1 MNKLDALKAIAEG
14 INALIEI
21 EVENAIPVSEEPK
34 QEEKPKKSKVA
45 SLAEKKAEK
54 KVEEKAEEKAEEKV
68 EDAEEVDID
77 SMDYRQLKAYAS
89 EIGVKAKGTKG
100 QLLKAVK
107 DFLANGGE
115 EVTEEAEEEAEEK
128 PAKKPARGVASM
140 KSKKKTEEVEE
151 EDSEEESEEENT
163 TIKEVERAIE
173 EQELTDDDLR
183 DILKDL
189 GLSTKGGHE
198 VLVSKLADAVD
209 AGELSLDDDE
219 DEAEEAE
226 DEAEETESEEEDV
239 AEDEEEEED
248 EDEED
253 DEEAEITAE
262 RKQAVDDFTAETT
275 EAFENEELSVED
287 MRDFIK
293 DFGEKISKKASDE
306 EVLAKYIECASMLI
320 DDEGNTVEE
329 GAYMLNGVPFCCGHA
344 LEISEDETSGK
355 CSICGEE
362 YEFEE

>member
-1 MNKLDALKAIAEG
+1 MNKLDALKSIAKG
-14 INALIEI
+14 INALIDLEI
-21 EVENAIPVSEEPK
+21 GNAIPVSEEPN
-34 QEEKPKKSKVA
+34 QEDEPKKSKVA

-54 KVEEKAEEKAEEKV
+54 KVEEKK
-68 EDAEEVDID
+68 EEVDVD
-77 SMDYRQLKAYAS
+77 SMDYRQLKSYAA

-115 EVTEEAEEEAEEK
+115 DAEEEVEEK
-128 PAKKPARGVASM
+128 PDKKPARGVASM
-140 KSKKKTEEVEE
+140 KAKKKTEEVEE
-151 EDSEEESEEENT
+151 EEESEEDDSEEENT
-163 TIKEVERAIE
+163 TIKEVERAIK

-209 AGELSLDDDE
+209 AGELSLDDD
-219 DEAEEAE
+219 DEVEEE
-226 DEAEETESEEEDV
+226 TDEAEETESEKEDV
-239 AEDEEEEED
+239 EDEEEEESG
-248 EDEED
+248 EE

-275 EAFENEELSVED
+275 EAFGNEELSVED

>member
-14 INALIEI
+14 INALIDLEI
-21 EVENAIPVSEEPK
+21 GNAIPVSEESN
-34 QEEKPKKSKVA
+34 QEEKPKKSKVT

-54 KVEEKAEEKAEEKV
+54 KVEKEES
-68 EDAEEVDID
+68 AEEVDVD

-115 EVTEEAEEEAEEK
+115 EVEEEVEEK
-128 PAKKPARGVASM
+128 SAKKPARGVASM
-140 KSKKKTEEVEE
+140 EAKKKTEEVEE
-151 EDSEEESEEENT
+151 EEEDDSEEENT
-163 TIKEVERAIE
+163 TAKEVERAIE

-219 DEAEEAE
+219 VEEEADEAEDVA
-226 DEAEETESEEEDV
+226 EEEDV
-239 AEDEEEEED
+239 SDEEEED
-248 EDEED
+248 AEED
-253 DEEAEITAE
+253 DEETEITAE
-262 RKQAVDDFTAETT
+262 RKQAIDDFTAETT

-293 DFGEKISKKASDE
+293 DFGEKISKKASDK
-306 EVLAKYIECASMLI
+306 EVLDKYIECASMLI

>member
-14 INALIEI
+14 INALIDLEI
-21 EVENAIPVSEEPK
+21 GNAIPVSEDSK
-34 QEEKPKKSKVA
+34 QEEKPKKSKVT
-45 SLAEKKAEK
+45 SLAEKRAEK
-54 KVEEKAEEKAEEKV
+54 EIEEKEEAV
-68 EDAEEVDID
+68 EEVDID

-115 EVTEEAEEEAEEK
+115 EADEEA
-128 PAKKPARGVASM
+128 
-140 KSKKKTEEVEE
+140 TEEVEVE
-151 EDSEEESEEENT
+151 SEEEDDDSEEENT

-198 VLVSKLADAVD
+198 VLMSKLADAVD

-219 DEAEEAE
+219 VEDEAE
-226 DEAEETESEEEDV
+226 DEAEEEDVTDDENAEED
-239 AEDEEEEED
+239 AEESDEET
-248 EDEED
+248 
-253 DEEAEITAE
+253 EITAE
-262 RKQAVDDFTAETT
+262 RKQAIDDFTAETT
-275 EAFENEELSVED
+275 EAFENEEISVED

>member
-14 INALIEI
+14 INALIDLEI
-21 EVENAIPVSEEPK
+21 GNAIPVSEEPK
-34 QEEKPKKSKVA
+34 QEDEPKKSKVA

-54 KVEEKAEEKAEEKV
+54 KVKEKK
-68 EDAEEVDID
+68 EEVDVD
-77 SMDYRQLKAYAS
+77 SMDYRQLKSYAS
-89 EIGVKAKGTKG
+89 KIGVKAKGTKG

-115 EVTEEAEEEAEEK
+115 VEEEAEE
-128 PAKKPARGVASM
+128 KPARGVASM
-140 KSKKKTEEVEE
+140 KAKKAE
-151 EDSEEESEEENT
+151 EEESEEENDSEDGNT
-163 TIKEVERAIE
+163 TIEEVERAIK

-183 DILKDL
+183 DILEDL
-189 GLSTKGGHE
+189 GLSTNGGHE

-219 DEAEEAE
+219 VE
-226 DEAEETESEEEDV
+226 DEAEDTESEEED
-239 AEDEEEEED
+239 AEESDEET
-248 EDEED
+248 
-253 DEEAEITAE
+253 EITAE
-262 RKQAVDDFTAETT
+262 RKQAIDDFTAETT
-275 EAFENEELSVED
+275 EAFENEEISVED

-355 CSICGEE
+355 CHICGEE
-362 YEFEE
+362 YEFED

>member
-1 MNKLDALKAIAEG
+1 MNKLDALKSIAEG
-14 INALIEI
+14 INALIAL
-21 EVENAIPVSEEPK
+21 EVGNAIPVSEEPK
-34 QEEKPKKSKVA
+34 QKDEPKKSKVA

-54 KVEEKAEEKAEEKV
+54 KVEEKK
-68 EDAEEVDID
+68 EEVDVD
-77 SMDYRQLKAYAS
+77 SMDYRQLKSYAA

-115 EVTEEAEEEAEEK
+115 DAEEEVEEK

-140 KSKKKTEEVEE
+140 KAKRKAEE
-151 EDSEEESEEENT
+151 EEESEENDSESEEEDTTVVRNT
-163 TIKEVERAIE
+163 EKEVERAIK

-219 DEAEEAE
+219 VEEE
-226 DEAEETESEEEDV
+226 TDEAEETESEKEDV
-239 AEDEEEEED
+239 EDEEEEE
-248 EDEED
+248 EEEESEED
-253 DEEAEITAE
+253 DEKTEITAE

-293 DFGEKISKKASDE
+293 DFGEKISKKASDK
-306 EVLAKYIECASMLI
+306 EVLDKYIECASMLI

>member
-34 QEEKPKKSKVA
+34 QEEEKPKKSKVT
-45 SLAEKKAEK
+45 SLAEKRAEK
-54 KVEEKAEEKAEEKV
+54 KVEEKEES
-68 EDAEEVDID
+68 AEEVDVD

-89 EIGVKAKGTKG
+89 EIGVEAKGTKG
-100 QLLKAVK
+100 QILKAVK

-115 EVTEEAEEEAEEK
+115 EA
-128 PAKKPARGVASM
+128 
-140 KSKKKTEEVEE
+140 TEEVEE
-151 EDSEEESEEENT
+151 DDSEEENT

-219 DEAEEAE
+219 VEDEADEAEES
-226 DEAEETESEEEDV
+226 ESEEENTD
-239 AEDEEEEED
+239 EDAEED
-248 EDEED
+248 AEESDDED
-253 DEEAEITAE
+253 DEESEITAE
-262 RKQAVDDFTAETT
+262 RKQAIDDFTAETT
-275 EAFENEELSVED
+275 EAFENEEISVED

-320 DDEGNTVEE
+320 DDDGNTVEE

-355 CSICGEE
+355 CLICGEE

>member
-1 MNKLDALKAIAEG
+1 MNKLDALKSIAEG

-21 EVENAIPVSEEPK
+21 EIGNAIPVSEEPK
-34 QEEKPKKSKVA
+34 QEDEPNKSKVA

-54 KVEEKAEEKAEEKV
+54 KVEEKR
-68 EDAEEVDID
+68 EEVDVD
-77 SMDYRQLKAYAS
+77 SMDYRQLKSYAA

-115 EVTEEAEEEAEEK
+115 DAEEEVEEK

-140 KSKKKTEEVEE
+140 KAKKKTEEVEE
-151 EDSEEESEEENT
+151 EEESEEDDSEEENT
-163 TIKEVERAIE
+163 TIKEVERAIK

-219 DEAEEAE
+219 VEEE
-226 DEAEETESEEEDV
+226 TDEAEETESEKEDV
-239 AEDEEEEED
+239 EDEEEES
-248 EDEED
+248 EEE

>member
-1 MNKLDALKAIAEG
+1 MNKLDALKSIAEG
-14 INALIEI
+14 INALIDLEI
-21 EVENAIPVSEEPK
+21 GNAIPVSEEPK
-34 QEEKPKKSKVA
+34 QEDEQKKSKVA

-54 KVEEKAEEKAEEKV
+54 KVKEKK
-68 EDAEEVDID
+68 EEVDVD
-77 SMDYRQLKAYAS
+77 SMDYRQLKSYAA

-115 EVTEEAEEEAEEK
+115 DAEEEVEEK

-140 KSKKKTEEVEE
+140 KAKRKVEE
-151 EDSEEESEEENT
+151 EEESEEDDSESEEENT
-163 TIKEVERAIE
+163 TIKEVERAIK

-209 AGELSLDDDE
+209 AGELSLDDDDE
-219 DEAEEAE
+219 VEEGTDEAK
-226 DEAEETESEEEDV
+226 DEAEETESEKEDV
-239 AEDEEEEED
+239 EDD
-248 EDEED
+248 AEED
-253 DEEAEITAE
+253 DEETGITAE

-293 DFGEKISKKASDE
+293 DFGEKISKKASDK

>member
-1 MNKLDALKAIAEG
+1 MNKLDALKSIAEG
-14 INALIEI
+14 INALIDLEI
-21 EVENAIPVSEEPK
+21 GNAIPVSEEPK
-34 QEEKPKKSKVA
+34 QEDEPKKSKVA
-45 SLAEKKAEK
+45 SLAEKEAEK
-54 KVEEKAEEKAEEKV
+54 KVEEKK
-68 EDAEEVDID
+68 EEVYVD
-77 SMDYRQLKAYAS
+77 SMDYRQLKSYAA

-115 EVTEEAEEEAEEK
+115 DVEEEVEEK

-140 KSKKKTEEVEE
+140 KAKKKTEEVEE
-151 EDSEEESEEENT
+151 EEESEEDDSEEENT
-163 TIKEVERAIE
+163 TIKEVERAIK

-209 AGELSLDDDE
+209 AGELSLDDD
-219 DEAEEAE
+219 DEVEEETDEAE
-226 DEAEETESEEEDV
+226 DEAEETESEKEYV
-239 AEDEEEEED
+239 EDEEEEES
-248 EDEED
+248 EEE
-253 DEEAEITAE
+253 DEEAEITDE

-320 DDEGNTVEE
+320 DDEGNTFEE

-344 LEISEDETSGK
+344 LEISEDGTSGK

>member
-34 QEEKPKKSKVA
+34 QEEEKPKKSKVT
-45 SLAEKKAEK
+45 SLAEKRAEK
-54 KVEEKAEEKAEEKV
+54 KVEEKEES
-68 EDAEEVDID
+68 AEEVDVD

-89 EIGVKAKGTKG
+89 EIGVEAKGTKG

-107 DFLANGGE
+107 DFLANGS
-115 EVTEEAEEEAEEK
+115 EEA
-128 PAKKPARGVASM
+128 
-140 KSKKKTEEVEE
+140 TEEVEE
-151 EDSEEESEEENT
+151 DDSEEENT

-219 DEAEEAE
+219 VEDEADEAEES
-226 DEAEETESEEEDV
+226 ESEEENTD
-239 AEDEEEEED
+239 EDAEED
-248 EDEED
+248 AEESDDED
-253 DEEAEITAE
+253 DEESEITAE
-262 RKQAVDDFTAETT
+262 RKQAIDDFTAETT
-275 EAFENEELSVED
+275 EAFGNEEISVED

-320 DDEGNTVEE
+320 DDDGNTVEE

-355 CSICGEE
+355 CLICGEE

>member
-21 EVENAIPVSEEPK
+21 EVGNAIPVSEEPK
-34 QEEKPKKSKVA
+34 QEDEPKKSKVT
-45 SLAEKKAEK
+45 SLAEKKVEK
-54 KVEEKAEEKAEEKV
+54 KVEEKEEAT
-68 EDAEEVDID
+68 EEVDVD
-77 SMDYRQLKAYAS
+77 SMDYRQLKSYAS

-107 DFLANGGE
+107 DFLANGDE
-115 EVTEEAEEEAEEK
+115 EVSEEEE
-128 PAKKPARGVASM
+128 KPARGVASM
-140 KSKKKTEEVEE
+140 KAKKAEEDEKEVESEE
-151 EDSEEESEEENT
+151 EDDDSEDENT
-163 TIKEVERAIE
+163 TIKEVESAIK

-219 DEAEEAE
+219 EEDSEDDGLDGAVEEESEDPEIEEDASKGAEES
-226 DEAEETESEEEDV
+226 DNEENNEEN
-239 AEDEEEEED
+239 
-248 EDEED
+248 
-253 DEEAEITAE
+253 EITAE

-344 LEISEDETSGK
+344 LEISEDGTSGK

>member
-1 MNKLDALKAIAEG
+1 MNKLDALKSIAEG
-14 INALIEI
+14 INALIDLEI
-21 EVENAIPVSEEPK
+21 GNAIPVPEEPK
-34 QEEKPKKSKVA
+34 PEDEPKKSKVA

-54 KVEEKAEEKAEEKV
+54 KVEEKK
-68 EDAEEVDID
+68 EEVDVD
-77 SMDYRQLKAYAS
+77 SMDYRQLKSYAA

-107 DFLANGGE
+107 DFLVNGGE
-115 EVTEEAEEEAEEK
+115 DAEEEVEEK

-140 KSKKKTEEVEE
+140 KAKKKTEEVEE
-151 EDSEEESEEENT
+151 EEESEEDDSEEENT
-163 TIKEVERAIE
+163 TIKEVERAIK

-209 AGELSLDDDE
+209 AGELSLDDD
-219 DEAEEAE
+219 DEVEEE
-226 DEAEETESEEEDV
+226 TDEAEETESDKEDV
-239 AEDEEEEED
+239 EDEEEEES
-248 EDEED
+248 EEE
-253 DEEAEITAE
+253 DEEAEIPAE

>member
-14 INALIEI
+14 INALIDLETG
-21 EVENAIPVSEEPK
+21 NAIPVSEEPK
-34 QEEKPKKSKVA
+34 QEDEPKKSKVT
-45 SLAEKKAEK
+45 SLAEKKVEK
-54 KVEEKAEEKAEEKV
+54 KVEEKEEAT
-68 EDAEEVDID
+68 EEVDVD
-77 SMDYRQLKAYAS
+77 SMDYRQLKSYAS

-115 EVTEEAEEEAEEK
+115 EVSEEEE
-128 PAKKPARGVASM
+128 KPARGVASM
-140 KSKKKTEEVEE
+140 KAKKAEEDEKEVESEE
-151 EDSEEESEEENT
+151 EDDDSEDENT
-163 TIKEVERAIE
+163 TIKEVESAIK

-219 DEAEEAE
+219 VE

-239 AEDEEEEED
+239 IDDENAEED
-248 EDEED
+248 AEENDAEED
-253 DEEAEITAE
+253 DEETEITAE
-262 RKQAVDDFTAETT
+262 RKQAIENFTAETT

-344 LEISEDETSGK
+344 LEISEDGTSGK

>member
-1 MNKLDALKAIAEG
+1 MNKLDALKSIAEG
-14 INALIEI
+14 INALIDLEI
-21 EVENAIPVSEEPK
+21 GNAIPVSEEPK
-34 QEEKPKKSKVA
+34 QEDEPKKSKVA

-54 KVEEKAEEKAEEKV
+54 KVEEK
-68 EDAEEVDID
+68 EEVDVD
-77 SMDYRQLKAYAS
+77 SMDYRQLKSYAS

-115 EVTEEAEEEAEEK
+115 DVTEEAEEEAEEK

-140 KSKKKTEEVEE
+140 KAKKKAEE
-151 EDSEEESEEENT
+151 ETEEEESEEDDSEEENN
-163 TIKEVERAIE
+163 TIKEVESAIK

-219 DEAEEAE
+219 DE
-226 DEAEETESEEEDV
+226 DEAEETESEKEDV
-239 AEDEEEEED
+239 DDEEED
-248 EDEED
+248 AEED
-253 DEEAEITAE
+253 DEETEITAE

-293 DFGEKISKKASDE
+293 DFGEKISKKASDK

>member
-14 INALIEI
+14 INALIDLEI
-21 EVENAIPVSEEPK
+21 GNAIPVSEESN
-34 QEEKPKKSKVA
+34 QEEKPKKSKVT

-54 KVEEKAEEKAEEKV
+54 KVEKEES
-68 EDAEEVDID
+68 AEEVDVD

-115 EVTEEAEEEAEEK
+115 EAEEEVEEK
-128 PAKKPARGVASM
+128 SANKPARGVASM
-140 KSKKKTEEVEE
+140 KAKKKTEEVEE
-151 EDSEEESEEENT
+151 EEESEEDDSEEDNT
-163 TIKEVERAIE
+163 TVKEVERAIE

-209 AGELSLDDDE
+209 AGELSLDDDDE
-219 DEAEEAE
+219 VEEEADEAEDVA
-226 DEAEETESEEEDV
+226 EEEDV
-239 AEDEEEEED
+239 ANEEEED
-248 EDEED
+248 AEED
-253 DEEAEITAE
+253 DEETEITAE
-262 RKQAVDDFTAETT
+262 RKQAIDDFTAETT

-306 EVLAKYIECASMLI
+306 EVLVKYIECASMLI

-344 LEISEDETSGK
+344 LEISEDGTSGK
-355 CSICGEE
+355 CSICYEE

>member
-14 INALIEI
+14 INALIDLETG
-21 EVENAIPVSEEPK
+21 NSIPVSEEPK
-34 QEEKPKKSKVA
+34 QEENPKKSKVTY
-45 SLAEKKAEK
+45 LAEKKAEK
-54 KVEEKAEEKAEEKV
+54 EAEEKKEV
-68 EDAEEVDID
+68 AEEVDVD
-77 SMDYRQLKAYAS
+77 SMDYRQLKSYAS
-89 EIGVKAKGTKG
+89 EIGVKAKSTKG

-115 EVTEEAEEEAEEK
+115 EVSEEEE
-128 PAKKPARGVASM
+128 KPARGVTSM
-140 KSKKKTEEVEE
+140 KAKKAEEVEKE
-151 EDSEEESEEENT
+151 VESEEEDDDSEDENT
-163 TIKEVERAIE
+163 TIKEVESAIK

-219 DEAEEAE
+219 
-226 DEAEETESEEEDV
+226 AEETESEEEDV
-239 AEDEEEEED
+239 VDDGDVEEDAEDS
-248 EDEED
+248 DEET
-253 DEEAEITAE
+253 EITDE

-275 EAFENEELSVED
+275 EAFENEEISVED
-287 MRDFIK
+287 MRYFIK

-344 LEISEDETSGK
+344 LEINEDETSGK

>member
-1 MNKLDALKAIAEG
+1 MNKLDALKAIAKG
-14 INALIEI
+14 INALIDL
-21 EVENAIPVSEEPK
+21 EVGNAIPVSEEPK
-34 QEEKPKKSKVA
+34 QEDEPKKSKVS

-54 KVEEKAEEKAEEKV
+54 KVEEKK
-68 EDAEEVDID
+68 EEVDID
-77 SMDYRQLKAYAS
+77 SMDYRQLKSYAA

-115 EVTEEAEEEAEEK
+115 DAEEEVEEK
-128 PAKKPARGVASM
+128 SAKKPARGVASM
-140 KSKKKTEEVEE
+140 KAKKKTEEVEE
-151 EDSEEESEEENT
+151 EEESEEDDSEEENT
-163 TIKEVERAIE
+163 TIKEVERAIK

-209 AGELSLDDDE
+209 AGELSLDDD
-219 DEAEEAE
+219 DEAEEETDEAE
-226 DEAEETESEEEDV
+226 DEAEETESEKEDV
-239 AEDEEEEED
+239 EDEEED
-248 EDEED
+248 AEED

-344 LEISEDETSGK
+344 LEISDDETSGK

>member
-21 EVENAIPVSEEPK
+21 EIGNAIPVSEESK
-34 QEEKPKKSKVA
+34 QEEKPKKSKVT
-45 SLAEKKAEK
+45 SLAEKRAEK
-54 KVEEKAEEKAEEKV
+54 EIEEKEEAV
-68 EDAEEVDID
+68 EEVDID

-107 DFLANGGE
+107 DFLANGSE
-115 EVTEEAEEEAEEK
+115 EVTEEVGEE
-128 PAKKPARGVASM
+128 S
-140 KSKKKTEEVEE
+140 E
-151 EDSEEESEEENT
+151 EDDSEEENT
-163 TIKEVERAIE
+163 TVKEVERAIE

-219 DEAEEAE
+219 VE

-239 AEDEEEEED
+239 TDDENAEEDAEESDEET
-248 EDEED
+248 
-253 DEEAEITAE
+253 EITAE
-262 RKQAVDDFTAETT
+262 RKQAIDDFTAETT
-275 EAFENEELSVED
+275 EAFENEELSVDD
-287 MRDFIK
+287 MREFIK

>member
-1 MNKLDALKAIAEG
+1 MNKLDALKAIAKG
-14 INALIEI
+14 INYFIEI
-21 EVENAIPVSEEPK
+21 EVENASPVSEEPK

-45 SLAEKKAEK
+45 SIAEKRAK
-54 KVEEKAEEKAEEKV
+54 KEVEEEEEV
-68 EDAEEVDID
+68 AEEVDVD

-89 EIGVKAKGTKG
+89 EIGMKAKGTKG

-107 DFLANGGE
+107 DFLANGDE
-115 EVTEEAEEEAEEK
+115 EVDEEVEEK
-128 PAKKPARGVASM
+128 PAKKPVRGVASI
-140 KSKKKTEEVEE
+140 KAKKAEEEVESE
-151 EDSEEESEEENT
+151 EDAESEEDDDSEDENT
-163 TIKEVERAIE
+163 TIKEVESTIK

-183 DILKDL
+183 GILKDL

-219 DEAEEAE
+219 VEEEA
-226 DEAEETESEEEDV
+226 DEEETESEEEDV
-239 AEDEEEEED
+239 ADDEVDAAEES
-248 EDEED
+248 

-262 RKQAVDDFTAETT
+262 RQQAIDDFTAETT
-275 EAFENEELSVED
+275 EAFENEELSIED

-293 DFGEKISKKASDE
+293 DFGEKISKKASGE

-329 GAYMLNGVPFCCGHA
+329 GAYMLDGVPFCCGHA
-344 LEISEDETSGK
+344 LEISEDGTSSK

>member
-14 INALIEI
+14 INALIDLEI
-21 EVENAIPVSEEPK
+21 GNAIPVSEESK
-34 QEEKPKKSKVA
+34 QEEKPKKSKVT

-54 KVEEKAEEKAEEKV
+54 KVEEKEEV
-68 EDAEEVDID
+68 AEEVDVD

-115 EVTEEAEEEAEEK
+115 EAEEEVEEK
-128 PAKKPARGVASM
+128 SAKKPARGVASM
-140 KSKKKTEEVEE
+140 KAKKKTEEVEE
-151 EDSEEESEEENT
+151 EEEEDDSEEENT
-163 TIKEVERAIE
+163 TVKEVECAIE

-219 DEAEEAE
+219 VEEETDEAEDVA
-226 DEAEETESEEEDV
+226 EEEDV
-239 AEDEEEEED
+239 ADEED
-248 EDEED
+248 EDAEED

-262 RKQAVDDFTAETT
+262 RKQAIDDFTAETT

-344 LEISEDETSGK
+344 LEISEDGMSGK
-355 CSICGEE
+355 CSICNEE

>member
-1 MNKLDALKAIAEG
+1 MNKLDALKSIAEG
-14 INALIEI
+14 INALIDLEI
-21 EVENAIPVSEEPK
+21 GNAIPVSEEPK
-34 QEEKPKKSKVA
+34 QEDEPKKSKVA

-54 KVEEKAEEKAEEKV
+54 KVEEKK
-68 EDAEEVDID
+68 EEVDVD
-77 SMDYRQLKAYAS
+77 SMDYRQLKSYAA

-107 DFLANGGE
+107 DFLANGDEDDEE
-115 EVTEEAEEEAEEK
+115 EVEEK

-140 KSKKKTEEVEE
+140 KAKKKTEEVEE
-151 EDSEEESEEENT
+151 EEESEEDDSEEENT
-163 TIKEVERAIE
+163 TIKEVERSIK

-209 AGELSLDDDE
+209 AGVLSLDDDE
-219 DEAEEAE
+219 VEEE
-226 DEAEETESEEEDV
+226 TDEAEETESEKEYV
-239 AEDEEEEED
+239 EDEEED
-248 EDEED
+248 AEED
-253 DEEAEITAE
+253 DEEAEITDE

>member
-1 MNKLDALKAIAEG
+1 MNKLDALKSIAEG
-14 INALIEI
+14 INALIDLEI
-21 EVENAIPVSEEPK
+21 GNAIPVSEEPK
-34 QEEKPKKSKVA
+34 QEDEPKKSKVA

-54 KVEEKAEEKAEEKV
+54 KVEEKK
-68 EDAEEVDID
+68 EEVDVD
-77 SMDYRQLKAYAS
+77 SMDYRQLKSYAA

-100 QLLKAVK
+100 QLLKSVK

-115 EVTEEAEEEAEEK
+115 DAEEEVEEK

-140 KSKKKTEEVEE
+140 KAKRKAEE
-151 EDSEEESEEENT
+151 EEESEENDSESEEEDTTVVRNT
-163 TIKEVERAIE
+163 EKEVERAIK

-209 AGELSLDDDE
+209 AGELSLDDD
-219 DEAEEAE
+219 DEVEEGT
-226 DEAEETESEEEDV
+226 DEAEETESEKEDV
-239 AEDEEEEED
+239 EDEEED
-248 EDEED
+248 AEED
-253 DEEAEITAE
+253 DEETGITAE

-344 LEISEDETSGK
+344 LEISEDGTSGK

>member
-14 INALIEI
+14 INALIDLETG
-21 EVENAIPVSEEPK
+21 NSIPVSEEPK
-34 QEEKPKKSKVA
+34 QEDEPKKYKVA

-54 KVEEKAEEKAEEKV
+54 KVEEKK
-68 EDAEEVDID
+68 EEVDVD
-77 SMDYRQLKAYAS
+77 SMDYRQLKSYAS
-89 EIGVKAKGTKG
+89 EIGVKAKGTKS

-115 EVTEEAEEEAEEK
+115 VEEEAEEK
-128 PAKKPARGVASM
+128 PARGVVSM
-140 KSKKKTEEVEE
+140 KAKKAE
-151 EDSEEESEEENT
+151 EEESEEVESEEEDNDSEDENT
-163 TIKEVERAIE
+163 TIEEVERAIE

-183 DILKDL
+183 DILEDL

-219 DEAEEAE
+219 DEAEE
-226 DEAEETESEEEDV
+226 TESEEEEDV
-239 AEDEEEEED
+239 TDDENAEED
-248 EDEED
+248 AEED
-253 DEEAEITAE
+253 AEESNEGTEITAE
-262 RKQAVDDFTAETT
+262 RKQAIDDFTAETT
-275 EAFENEELSVED
+275 EAFENEEISVED
-287 MRDFIK
+287 MRDFIR

-355 CSICGEE
+355 CHICGEE
-362 YEFEE
+362 YEFED

>member
-1 MNKLDALKAIAEG
+1 MNKLDALKSIAEG
-14 INALIEI
+14 INALIDLEI
-21 EVENAIPVSEEPK
+21 GNAIPVSEEPK
-34 QEEKPKKSKVA
+34 QEDEPKKSKVS
-45 SLAEKKAEK
+45 SLAEKKVEK
-54 KVEEKAEEKAEEKV
+54 KVEEKK
-68 EDAEEVDID
+68 EEVDVD
-77 SMDYRQLKAYAS
+77 SMDYRQLKSYAA

-115 EVTEEAEEEAEEK
+115 DAEEEVEEK

-140 KSKKKTEEVEE
+140 KAKRKAEE
-151 EDSEEESEEENT
+151 EEESEENDSESEEEDTTVVRNT
-163 TIKEVERAIE
+163 EKEVERAIK

-219 DEAEEAE
+219 VEEETDEAE

-239 AEDEEEEED
+239 EDEEEEE
-248 EDEED
+248 ESEED
-253 DEEAEITAE
+253 DEETEITAE

-293 DFGEKISKKASDE
+293 DFGEKISKKASDK

>member
-14 INALIEI
+14 INALIDLETG
-21 EVENAIPVSEEPK
+21 NAISVSEEPK
-34 QEEKPKKSKVA
+34 QEDEPKKSKVTV
-45 SLAEKKAEK
+45 LAEKKAEEK
-54 KVEEKAEEKAEEKV
+54 K
-68 EDAEEVDID
+68 EEVDVD
-77 SMDYRQLKAYAS
+77 SMDYRQLKSYAS

-115 EVTEEAEEEAEEK
+115 EVSEEEEK
-128 PAKKPARGVASM
+128 PVKKPARGVASM
-140 KSKKKTEEVEE
+140 KAKKAEEVEKE
-151 EDSEEESEEENT
+151 VESEEEDDDSEDENT
-163 TIKEVERAIE
+163 TIKEVESAIK

-209 AGELSLDDDE
+209 VGELSLDDDE
-219 DEAEEAE
+219 SE
-226 DEAEETESEEEDV
+226 DEAEETEV
-239 AEDEEEEED
+239 ED
-248 EDEED
+248 EDVTDDENAEED
-253 DEEAEITAE
+253 AEESDNEENNEGTEITAE
-262 RKQAVDDFTAETT
+262 RKQAIDDFTAETT
-275 EAFENEELSVED
+275 EVFENEEISVED

-355 CSICGEE
+355 CHICGEE

>member
-14 INALIEI
+14 INALIDLEI
-21 EVENAIPVSEEPK
+21 GNAIPVSEESK
-34 QEEKPKKSKVA
+34 QEEKPKKSKVT
-45 SLAEKKAEK
+45 SLAEKRAEK
-54 KVEEKAEEKAEEKV
+54 EIEEKEEAV
-68 EDAEEVDID
+68 EEVDID

-115 EVTEEAEEEAEEK
+115 EVTEE
-128 PAKKPARGVASM
+128 V
-140 KSKKKTEEVEE
+140 TEEVEE
-151 EDSEEESEEENT
+151 ESEEDDSEEENT

-219 DEAEEAE
+219 VE

-239 AEDEEEEED
+239 TDDENAEED
-248 EDEED
+248 AEESN
-253 DEEAEITAE
+253 EETEITAE
-262 RKQAVDDFTAETT
+262 RKQAIDDFTAETT
-275 EAFENEELSVED
+275 EAFENEEISVED

>member
-14 INALIEI
+14 INALIDLEI
-21 EVENAIPVSEEPK
+21 GNAIPVSEEPK
-34 QEEKPKKSKVA
+34 QEEKPKKSKVT

-54 KVEEKAEEKAEEKV
+54 KVEEKEEV
-68 EDAEEVDID
+68 TEEVDVD

-115 EVTEEAEEEAEEK
+115 EAEEEVEEK
-128 PAKKPARGVASM
+128 PAKKPARGIDSM
-140 KSKKKTEEVEE
+140 KAEKKTEEDEEEE
-151 EDSEEESEEENT
+151 EDDSEEENT
-163 TIKEVERAIE
+163 TVKEVERAIK

-219 DEAEEAE
+219 AEEETDEAEDVA
-226 DEAEETESEEEDV
+226 EEEDV
-239 AEDEEEEED
+239 ADEEEED
-248 EDEED
+248 AEED
-253 DEEAEITAE
+253 DEETEITAE
-262 RKQAVDDFTAETT
+262 RKQAIDDFTAETT

-344 LEISEDETSGK
+344 LEISEDGTSGK
-355 CSICGEE
+355 CSICDEE

>member
-14 INALIEI
+14 INALIDLETG
-21 EVENAIPVSEEPK
+21 NAVPVSEEPK
-34 QEEKPKKSKVA
+34 QEDEPKKKSKVTV
-45 SLAEKKAEK
+45 LAEKKAEK
-54 KVEEKAEEKAEEKV
+54 KVEEKEEA
-68 EDAEEVDID
+68 AEEVDVD

-107 DFLANGGE
+107 DFLTNGGE
-115 EVTEEAEEEAEEK
+115 EVAEEEEAEEK

-140 KSKKKTEEVEE
+140 KAKKAEEEVE
-151 EDSEEESEEENT
+151 SEEVESEEDDDSEDENT
-163 TIKEVERAIE
+163 TIKEVESAIK

-219 DEAEEAE
+219 VE

-239 AEDEEEEED
+239 TDDENAEED
-248 EDEED
+248 AEESD
-253 DEEAEITAE
+253 NEENNEENEITAE
-262 RKQAVDDFTAETT
+262 RKQAIDDFTAETT
-275 EAFENEELSVED
+275 EAFENEEISVED

-355 CSICGEE
+355 CHICGEE

>member
-1 MNKLDALKAIAEG
+1 MNKLDALKSIAEG
-14 INALIEI
+14 INALIDLEI
-21 EVENAIPVSEEPK
+21 GNAIPVSEEPK
-34 QEEKPKKSKVA
+34 QEDEQKKSKVA

-54 KVEEKAEEKAEEKV
+54 KVKEKK
-68 EDAEEVDID
+68 EEVDVD
-77 SMDYRQLKAYAS
+77 SMDYRQLKSYAA

-115 EVTEEAEEEAEEK
+115 DAEEEVEEK
-128 PAKKPARGVASM
+128 PAKKPARGVASL
-140 KSKKKTEEVEE
+140 KAKRKVEE
-151 EDSEEESEEENT
+151 EEESEEDDSESEEENT
-163 TIKEVERAIE
+163 TIKEVERAIK

-209 AGELSLDDDE
+209 AGELSLDDDDE
-219 DEAEEAE
+219 VEEGTDEAK
-226 DEAEETESEEEDV
+226 DEAEETESEKEDV
-239 AEDEEEEED
+239 EDD
-248 EDEED
+248 AEED
-253 DEEAEITAE
+253 DEETGITAE

-293 DFGEKISKKASDE
+293 DFGEKISKKASDK

>member
-14 INALIEI
+14 INALIDLEI
-21 EVENAIPVSEEPK
+21 GNAIPVSEEPK
-34 QEEKPKKSKVA
+34 QEEKPKKSKVT

-54 KVEEKAEEKAEEKV
+54 KVEEKEEV
-68 EDAEEVDID
+68 AEEVDVD

-107 DFLANGGE
+107 DFLANGDE
-115 EVTEEAEEEAEEK
+115 EVAEEAEEEAEEK

-140 KSKKKTEEVEE
+140 KAKKKIEEVEE
-151 EDSEEESEEENT
+151 EEESEEDDSEEENT

-219 DEAEEAE
+219 VEEETDEAE
-226 DEAEETESEEEDV
+226 DEAEETESEEEEDV
-239 AEDEEEEED
+239 ADEEEED
-248 EDEED
+248 AEED
-253 DEEAEITAE
+253 DEETEITAE
-262 RKQAVDDFTAETT
+262 RKQAIDDFTAETT

-293 DFGEKISKKASDE
+293 DFGEKISKKASDK

-355 CSICGEE
+355 CHICGEE

>member
-1 MNKLDALKAIAEG
+1 MDKLDALKAIAEG
-14 INALIEI
+14 INALIDLEI
-21 EVENAIPVSEEPK
+21 GNAIPVSEEQK
-34 QEEKPKKSKVA
+34 QEEKPKKSKVT
-45 SLAEKKAEK
+45 SLAEK
-54 KVEEKAEEKAEEKV
+54 KVEEKEEAT
-68 EDAEEVDID
+68 EEVDVD

-107 DFLANGGE
+107 DFLANDGE
-115 EVTEEAEEEAEEK
+115 EVSEEEE
-128 PAKKPARGVASM
+128 KPARGVASM
-140 KSKKKTEEVEE
+140 KAKKAEEAEKEVESEE
-151 EDSEEESEEENT
+151 EDDDDSEDENT
-163 TIKEVERAIE
+163 TIKEVESAIK

-219 DEAEEAE
+219 VE

-239 AEDEEEEED
+239 TDDGNAEEDAEESDEET
-248 EDEED
+248 
-253 DEEAEITAE
+253 EITAE
-262 RKQAVDDFTAETT
+262 RKQAIDKFNAETT
-275 EAFENEELSVED
+275 EAFENEEISVED

-293 DFGEKISKKASDE
+293 DFGEKVSKKDSDK

-362 YEFEE
+362 YEFED

>member
-1 MNKLDALKAIAEG
+1 MNKLDALKSIAEG
-14 INALIEI
+14 INALIDLEI
-21 EVENAIPVSEEPK
+21 GNAIPVSEEPK
-34 QEEKPKKSKVA
+34 QEDAPKKSKVA

-54 KVEEKAEEKAEEKV
+54 KVKEKK
-68 EDAEEVDID
+68 EEVDVD
-77 SMDYRQLKAYAS
+77 SMDYRQLKSYAS

-115 EVTEEAEEEAEEK
+115 YVGEEVEEK
-128 PAKKPARGVASM
+128 SAKKPARGLASM
-140 KSKKKTEEVEE
+140 KAKKKAEE
-151 EDSEEESEEENT
+151 EEESEENDSEEEDTAIVHNT
-163 TIKEVERAIE
+163 EKEVERAIE

-189 GLSTKGGHE
+189 GLSAKGGHE

-219 DEAEEAE
+219 VEEETDVAE
-226 DEAEETESEEEDV
+226 DVAEETESEKEDV
-239 AEDEEEEED
+239 EDEEEGA
-248 EDEED
+248 EED
-253 DEEAEITAE
+253 DEETEITAE

-293 DFGEKISKKASDE
+293 DFGEKIGKKASDK

>member
-14 INALIEI
+14 IDALIEI
-21 EVENAIPVSEEPK
+21 EKNSLVASIPISEEPK
-34 QEEKPKKSKVA
+34 QEEKPKKSKVS

-54 KVEEKAEEKAEEKV
+54 KVEEKE
-68 EDAEEVDID
+68 EEVDVD

-115 EVTEEAEEEAEEK
+115 EVAEEAEEEAEEK
-128 PAKKPARGVASM
+128 PAKKSARGVASM
-140 KSKKKTEEVEE
+140 KAKKKTEEVEE
-151 EDSEEESEEENT
+151 EEESEEDDSEEENT

-183 DILKDL
+183 DTLKDL

-209 AGELSLDDDE
+209 AVELSLDDDE
-219 DEAEEAE
+219 VREEADEAE
-226 DEAEETESEEEDV
+226 DV
-239 AEDEEEEED
+239 A
-248 EDEED
+248 ED
-253 DEEAEITAE
+253 DEEAEITDE
-262 RKQAVDDFTAETT
+262 RKQAIDDFTAETT

-344 LEISEDETSGK
+344 LVISEDETSGK

-362 YEFEE
+362 YEFEEE

>member
-14 INALIEI
+14 INALIDLEI
-21 EVENAIPVSEEPK
+21 GNAIPVSEGPK
-34 QEEKPKKSKVA
+34 QEDEPKKSKVA

-54 KVEEKAEEKAEEKV
+54 KVEEKEEV
-68 EDAEEVDID
+68 AEEVDID
-77 SMDYRQLKAYAS
+77 SMDYRQLKSYAA

-115 EVTEEAEEEAEEK
+115 EVAKEAEEEEK

-140 KSKKKTEEVEE
+140 KAKKKTEEVEE
-151 EDSEEESEEENT
+151 EEESEEDDSEEENT

-219 DEAEEAE
+219 VE
-226 DEAEETESEEEDV
+226 DEAGETESEEEDV
-239 AEDEEEEED
+239 TDDENAEEDAEESDEEV
-248 EDEED
+248 
-253 DEEAEITAE
+253 EITAE
-262 RKQAVDDFTAETT
+262 RKQAIDDFTAETT
-275 EAFENEELSVED
+275 EAFENEEISVED

>member
-14 INALIEI
+14 INALIDLETG
-21 EVENAIPVSEEPK
+21 NAIPVPEEPK
-34 QEEKPKKSKVA
+34 QEDEPKKKSKVTV
-45 SLAEKKAEK
+45 LAEKKAEEK
-54 KVEEKAEEKAEEKV
+54 K
-68 EDAEEVDID
+68 EEVDVD
-77 SMDYRQLKAYAS
+77 SMDYRQLKSYAS

-115 EVTEEAEEEAEEK
+115 EVSEEEE
-128 PAKKPARGVASM
+128 KPARGVVSM
-140 KSKKKTEEVEE
+140 KAEKAEEAEKEVESE
-151 EDSEEESEEENT
+151 KEDDSENDNT
-163 TIKEVERAIE
+163 TIKEVESAIK

-209 AGELSLDDDE
+209 AGELSLYDDE
-219 DEAEEAE
+219 VE

-239 AEDEEEEED
+239 TDDENAEEDAEDAEENNTEENN
-248 EDEED
+248 EET
-253 DEEAEITAE
+253 EITAE
-262 RKQAVDDFTAETT
+262 RKQAIDDFTAETT
-275 EAFENEELSVED
+275 EAFENEEISVED

-355 CSICGEE
+355 CHICGEE

>member
-1 MNKLDALKAIAEG
+1 MNKLDALKSIAEG
-14 INALIEI
+14 INALIDLEI
-21 EVENAIPVSEEPK
+21 GNAIPVSEEPK
-34 QEEKPKKSKVA
+34 QEDELKKSEVA

-54 KVEEKAEEKAEEKV
+54 KVEEKEEV
-68 EDAEEVDID
+68 AEEVDVD
-77 SMDYRQLKAYAS
+77 SMDYRQLKSYAA

-115 EVTEEAEEEAEEK
+115 DAEEEVEEK
-128 PAKKPARGVASM
+128 PSKKPARGVASM
-140 KSKKKTEEVEE
+140 KAKRKAEE
-151 EDSEEESEEENT
+151 EEEPEEDDSESEEEDT
-163 TIKEVERAIE
+163 TIARNTEKEVERAIE

-219 DEAEEAE
+219 VEEE
-226 DEAEETESEEEDV
+226 TDEAEETESEKEDV
-239 AEDEEEEED
+239 EDEEKDAEED
-248 EDEED
+248 GEET
-253 DEEAEITAE
+253 EITAE

-293 DFGEKISKKASDE
+293 DFGEKISKKASDK

>member
-1 MNKLDALKAIAEG
+1 MNKLDALKSIAEG
-14 INALIEI
+14 INALIDLELG
-21 EVENAIPVSEEPK
+21 NAIPVSEEPK
-34 QEEKPKKSKVA
+34 KEDEPKKSKVA

-54 KVEEKAEEKAEEKV
+54 KVEEKK
-68 EDAEEVDID
+68 EEVDVD
-77 SMDYRQLKAYAS
+77 SMDYRQLKSYAA

-115 EVTEEAEEEAEEK
+115 EVAEDAEEEVEEK

-140 KSKKKTEEVEE
+140 KAKRKAEE
-151 EDSEEESEEENT
+151 EEESEEDDSESEEENT
-163 TIKEVERAIE
+163 TIKEVERAIK

-219 DEAEEAE
+219 VEEETDEAE
-226 DEAEETESEEEDV
+226 DEAEDTESEKEDV
-239 AEDEEEEED
+239 EDEEEEE
-248 EDEED
+248 ESEED

-287 MRDFIK
+287 MRYFIK